1 MIHYLAEDP
10 WPLAGALAALGLV
23 FLIALRLTQ
32 RGAYLVRGV
41 VCLALAGAVVAIE
54 QVWVTDAERIEWVV
68 NDLARAVR
76 NSDPDAAV
84 ACLAPDVEIAMGDDA
99 DAPGGLLDREG
110 FRNTLVNLKFDLLRV
125 SRLQAEAFPRSG
137 TGRATFDVMATGR
150 TTGVAR
156 ESFGAARTSWDL
168 GFIRTGP
175 GVWKVRRISPTGF
188 GDEAAT
194 IYARGALG
202 SLMRQFTRPGR

>member
-10 WPLAGALAALGLV
+10 WPLAGALAALGMV
-23 FLIALRLTQ
+23 FLIALRVTQ

-54 QVWVTDAERIEWVV
+54 QAWVTDAERIEWVV
-68 NDLARAVR
+68 HDLARAVR
-76 NSDPDAAV
+76 DSNPDAAV
-84 ACLAPDVEIAMGDDA
+84 ACLAPEVEIAMGDDA
-99 DAPGGLLDREG
+99 DAPDGVLNVEG
-110 FRNTLVNLKFDLLRV
+110 FRTILAGLHFDLLRV
-125 SRLQAEAFPRSG
+125 SHLETEAFPRSG

-150 TTGVAR
+150 TTGPDR
-156 ESFGAARTSWDL
+156 STFGAAKTSWDL

-175 GVWKVRRISPTGF
+175 GVWKVRRISPTGV

-194 IYARGALG
+194 SYARVALG
-202 SLMRQFTRPGR
+202 GLMRQFTRPGR